1 MNKKNNCIHEKIGLH
16 IIGDF
21 YRCNL
26 SAFSGKSKT
35 KTIQKLSPMIKKS
48 GLHELG
54 YYYHK
59 FNDGGFTVVF
69 ALTES
74 HLSIHTWPESK
85 YVSLDIFV
93 CNYSKDNSQNAISLY
108 NKIKAI
114 FNPQKVSKKTI
125 KRRLT

>member
-1 MNKKNNCIHEKIGLH
+1 MNKKNKCAHEKTGLH

-21 YRCNL
+21 YKCNL
-26 SAFSGKSKT
+26 STFSGKSEI

-59 FNDGGFTVVF
+59 FNGSGFTVVF

-74 HLSIHTWPESK
+74 HLSIHTWPETR

-93 CNYSKDNSQNAISLY
+93 CNYSKDNSKNAINLY
-108 NKIKAI
+108 NRIKEI
-114 FNPQKVSKKTI
+114 FNPQKVSKQII
-125 KRRLT
+125 KRRLV